1 MKKISEDLALKLK
14 NLPQSSGV
22 YLFKN
27 DEGKILYI
35 GKAKNLRN
43 RVRSY
48 FRSTGSHDAKT
59 TRLMGKVAD
68 FDLLVTQNEIE
79 SLILEANL
87 VHEHKPRYNV
97 RLKDDKHFPYIK
109 ITNEPF
115 PRVLVVRRLEKDNA
129 TYFGPYTSARSMRRT
144 LALVMRLFKIRT
156 CNLVI
161 PAPEGKTHKVC
172 LDYHIKRCLG
182 PCVGLQSEEDYRESI
197 QAVIMVL
204 RGKSQA
210 LIEQLTERM
219 QTASADTDFETAAE
233 LRDQIQALSD
243 MRVKQNVDIGELVD
257 RDIIAVAREE
267 KTAVAVVMQIREGVL
282 VGRQDFQLAADL
294 EDSNEV
300 ILETFLTQYYH
311 AQPNLPEELILPEE
325 LSSVDIIA
333 AWLRREK
340 GRVVRVVTPKIG
352 TKTRLVE
359 LAGRNARLLLDE
371 LLIQRRATSERTS
384 RMVSSLKEELNL
396 TSAPRRMVCF
406 DISNTG
412 TTDAVGSCVFFDNAK
427 PRKSEYRHFK
437 IKDIR
442 GQDDFLM
449 MREVIGRYFYRLR
462 EEEKPAP
469 DLVVVDG
476 GKGQLSSALA
486 ELKSLGF
493 ETQPIIGL
501 AKRLEEV
508 FLPGQ
513 SDPITVPK
521 RSPALILL
529 KQIRDEA
536 HRFAITYNRKVR
548 TKRTIKSALDD
559 IPGIGPAKREILL
572 KTFGSVAR
580 IKELSVQDLAAVK
593 GITEKL
599 AEKILVALK

>member
-1 MKKISEDLALKLK
+1 
-14 NLPQSSGV
+14 
-22 YLFKN
+22 
-27 DEGKILYI
+27 
-35 GKAKNLRN
+35 
-43 RVRSY
+43 
-48 FRSTGSHDAKT
+48 
-59 TRLMGKVAD
+59 
-68 FDLLVTQNEIE
+68 
-79 SLILEANL
+79 
-87 VHEHKPRYNV
+87 
-97 RLKDDKHFPYIK
+97 
-109 ITNEPF
+109 
-115 PRVLVVRRLEKDNA
+115 
-129 TYFGPYTSARSMRRT
+129 
-144 LALVMRLFKIRT
+144 
-156 CNLVI
+156 
-161 PAPEGKTHKVC
+161 
-172 LDYHIKRCLG
+172 
-182 PCVGLQSEEDYRESI
+182 
-197 QAVIMVL
+197 
-204 RGKSQA
+204 
-210 LIEQLTERM
+210 
-219 QTASADTDFETAAE
+219 
-233 LRDQIQALSD
+233 
-243 MRVKQNVDIGELVD
+243 
-257 RDIIAVAREE
+257 
-267 KTAVAVVMQIREGVL
+267 
-282 VGRQDFQLAADL
+282 
-294 EDSNEV
+294 
-300 ILETFLTQYYH
+300 
-311 AQPNLPEELILPEE
+311 LPEELILPEE

-333 AWLRREK
+333 AWLRKEK

-599 AEKILVALK
+599 AEQILAALK